1 MEEDNIRKPDT
12 SFTEKIINDNTE
24 EDPHIIKI
32 MNDNTID
39 KELKKILIES
49 RREFIVKSLNINNVI
64 KDNINQKKV
73 IKNINHNNIKDN
85 IIILCEYLEKI
96 NIEDKNFDKYYEEI
110 SINISEYLS
119 KNTIKIEL
127 NLINYNK
134 LLEIINE
141 SSFDSN
147 IKNLLFNNI
156 TIKNNFDEEQDLN
169 KIIEESKIEYENKIK
184 EIELQNNLEIE
195 KRNKNLDIFRK
206 QLISLSRF
214 DTNIMNIKNNII
226 DKINNFLELEIDLI
240 YIESK
245 EVYNE
250 IIKFISKIRI
260 TDDIKI
266 YLNEIIKN

>member
-12 SFTEKIINDNTE
+12 IFTEKIINDNTE

-49 RREFIVKSLNINNVI
+49 RKEFIEKSLNKNNINQKKI
-64 KDNINQKKV
+64 KDNINE
-73 IKNINHNNIKDN
+73 INIKDN
-85 IIILCEYLEKI
+85 IMILCEYLE
-96 NIEDKNFDKYYEEI
+96 KNFDKYYEEI
-110 SINISEYLS
+110 SIDISKYLS
-119 KNTIKIEL
+119 KNTTKIEL

-134 LLEIINE
+134 LLEIINQ

-156 TIKNNFDEEQDLN
+156 SIKNNFDYNEEQDLN
-169 KIIEESKIEYENKIK
+169 KIIEASKIEYENRIK
-184 EIELQNNLEIE
+184 EEELKNNLEIE
-195 KRNKNLDIFRK
+195 KRSKNLDVFKK

-214 DTNIMNIKNNII
+214 DTDIMNIKNNII
-226 DKINNFLELEIDLI
+226 DKVNNFLELKIDLI

-245 EVYNE
+245 EIYNE

-260 TDDIKI
+260 TDDIRI
-266 YLNEIIKN
+266 YLNDIIKLN

>member
-12 SFTEKIINDNTE
+12 SFTEKIINNNTE

-49 RREFIVKSLNINNVI
+49 RKEFIVKSLNINNVI

-73 IKNINHNNIKDN
+73 IKNTNQNNIKDN

-119 KNTIKIEL
+119 KNTTKIEL

-147 IKNLLFNNI
+147 IKNLLSNNI
-156 TIKNNFDEEQDLN
+156 TIKN
-169 KIIEESKIEYENKIK
+169 
-184 EIELQNNLEIE
+184 
-195 KRNKNLDIFRK
+195 
-206 QLISLSRF
+206 ISF
-214 DTNIMNIKNNII
+214 
-226 DKINNFLELEIDLI
+226 
-240 YIESK
+240 
-245 EVYNE
+245 
-250 IIKFISKIRI
+250 
-260 TDDIKI
+260 
-266 YLNEIIKN
+266 